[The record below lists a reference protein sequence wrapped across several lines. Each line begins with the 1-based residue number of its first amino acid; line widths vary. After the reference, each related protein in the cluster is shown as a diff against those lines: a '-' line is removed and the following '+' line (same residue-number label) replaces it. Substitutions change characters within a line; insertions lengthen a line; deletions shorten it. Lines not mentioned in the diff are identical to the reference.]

1 MRRRTAWTW
10 TAIALVVVGLLA
22 ISARTLLAWALAPA
36 LGLALHGN
44 AHIAQVQ
51 IGGGHVILR
60 GVHVTTKGDPLL
72 DAREIRIDYSL
83 RDLLPGST
91 HRFGLLALDLDRPV
105 FTFER
110 HADGS
115 YNLALG
121 GGKPSRAPAVPQR
134 LNAVPIAFTLRVHD
148 GAIALRAPHAVD
160 PASRS
165 IDVDGVQLDAT
176 VNTAARTHYRLRAT
190 FAGAPLRI
198 DGTVDATRG
207 YGMHRVQVGALAM
220 RPIANFFINS
230 KASKVLA
237 GTARDIDLR
246 IYALAVQPE
255 APVDYHLSG
264 HAIIDDASMLLVGL
278 AQPVRHLQ
286 ATLQLVDDQLFFN
299 DLRAQVADM
308 AMTGVGSI
316 FEFPATPQFR
326 IGLSGR
332 GNLAGLRTLFAF
344 AKNQP
349 MAGDAR
355 IGVAVDG
362 GLEDPGPRIQAT
374 VDAPHASYRGI
385 TFDNLRARV
394 AYSNSTVFFMPL
406 EVKAQGSTFTIRGAL
421 EIGDTS
427 TVSRVALH
435 IDAPADALPYVG
447 ELLGHEPLTGD
458 IMLHGKDLNFY
469 AYGALQSARDI
480 SRMAALVH
488 ADPGGVLD
496 VAPLWFDTERGRLY
510 AGYSLDRTHDTS
522 NFWIHAH
529 NLALRTPRHTSFLGV
544 ALPVMPPL
552 DGTIDDAA
560 ILGGG
565 PSGEHTL
572 VAGRVQLHATTIA
585 GVRLDRVRASF
596 AGTLADAAL
605 DPIDAS
611 GPWGTLRG
619 TGALSLN
626 SLAVHGRYAGTLEGL
641 RPFLNQTPASG
652 AIDGNVALAIGS
664 QGIIVQADNLQLQH
678 ATIHGLPLSQ
688 VTGTL
693 AIRDGAL
700 QIESARATVASGA
713 VVAAGSYD
721 HGVALIATHLDAGQL
736 RALGLPLDAGTVDA
750 SGTLAQ
756 GAPLPTF
763 NGGVAVANGRVQ
775 HFAVAGSSLVA
786 LHGDGVQLDHAVG
799 GMDNVYAIASGN
811 LHALTSG
818 APAYDV
824 NATVPAGDL
833 RTIVDDL
840 GLVPHYAE
848 GTIGADV
855 AVHGAGLQPQVSGP
869 IAVSAG
875 SINGLYFIDASG
887 VIDADTSGVAVRDGA
902 VRVGSTQLAFNAIEN
917 PYTSALQ
924 LHAPNAN
931 LADFNNFFDT
941 GDTLSGTGPVRF
953 DVVSQ
958 AHRLSSNG
966 EINIAN
972 LRYRTLPIGTT
983 VASWSSAHSVL
994 QGSLDVSGAQGSLR
1008 SHGSIAVAQ
1017 EQDLFHIVRDSNY
1030 AIAAQL
1036 SDVDLSTWIA
1046 ALGAPQVAVTG
1057 RVNANATLN
1066 GRWPYP
1072 RFKGAAE
1079 LDDATVWRF
1088 PIDKATATFSTSGQ
1102 RVLLNSAT
1110 VAAPGITAE
1119 AHGSMGF
1126 SMEQPLQFTLHAST
1140 NDLPRLV
1147 MEFSRKQLPITGSFE
1162 STLTLGGTPANPM
1175 VNATIDGTNA
1185 VLYGVSVPSLHG
1197 VVALERHNAVLHDAS
1212 ITLPK
1217 GAFAITG
1224 SAPIEINPFA
1234 IGPAKA
1240 PVSVNV
1246 MAKDIDPSAFDVLLG
1261 NNTKFGGAIN
1271 GDLAISGTVVDP
1283 QISGRFAVS
1292 KGTYVSDLSRTPI
1305 TGIEAE
1311 LTFDHSSALINKLQ
1325 ANFGNGTI
1333 SATGSIAFGA
1343 NPTYRM
1349 MATARSAQLNL
1360 PTYGTGTLDGA
1371 IALVRNAGAP
1381 AQLSGKVELSNATIP
1396 FSAFLA
1402 ATRNSAAAAK
1412 PPPLDL
1418 DVNMVVGKNVRVRG
1432 SGYGAGLD
1440 VSGTGSGHLGGSLA
1454 APTMAGAFSATSGT
1468 LTYYDRAFR
1477 VQSAKVVFRPENGII
1492 PTITAT
1498 GTTHVTNPD
1507 PNSPYSGVDVTV
1519 TVEGQVTN
1527 PSITFASNPPGYSNE
1542 QILAMIAPFGGVI
1555 LSGLSY
1561 APSLNAYGAV
1571 PGQQVPGSTATF
1583 SAGQEAFNI
1592 LNAQFAAGLLNP
1604 VEGALSQGLGVQNV
1618 NLTLDYWGNVGF
1630 SASRLLGKTVNFIY
1644 AATFGIPQ
1652 RTSFGLQL
1660 TGQRAT
1666 SAQLTFFYENGPQQ
1680 KFQIPAAGA
1689 IPNERISVGQPL
1701 LGQQGFAFTFQRL
1714 FW

>member
-22 ISARTLLAWALAPA
+22 ISARTLLARALPFA

-44 AHIAQVQ
+44 AHIAQVE
-51 IGGGHVILR
+51 IGGGHMILR

-72 DAREIRIDYSL
+72 DAREIRVDYSL
-83 RDLLPGST
+83 RDLLPGSM
-91 HRFGLLALDLDRPV
+91 HRFGLLAIDIDRPV

-110 HADGS
+110 RADGG

-121 GGKPSRAPAVPQR
+121 GGAPSHGPAVPQR
-134 LNAVPIAFTLRVHD
+134 LDAVPIAFTLRVHD
-148 GAIALRAPHAVD
+148 GAIALREPRALD
-160 PASRS
+160 PQSRS
-165 IDVDGVQLDAT
+165 IDVAGMQLDAT
-176 VNTAARTHYRLRAT
+176 VNTATRTHYRLRAT

-198 DGTVDATRG
+198 GGTVDATRG
-207 YGMHRVQVGALAM
+207 YAMNRVQVGALAM

-246 IYALAVQPE
+246 IYALGVEPE

-264 HAIIDDASMLLVGL
+264 HAIINDASMMLVGL
-278 AQPVRHLQ
+278 AQPVQQLQ
-286 ATLQLVDDQLFFN
+286 GTLQLVDDQLVFN
-299 DLRAQVADM
+299 DLRAQVAGL

-326 IGLSGR
+326 IGISGR
-332 GNLAGLRTLFAF
+332 GNLANLRTLFTF
-344 AKNQP
+344 AKDQP

-362 GLEDPGPRIQAT
+362 GLDDPGPRIQAT
-374 VDAPHASYRGI
+374 VDAPHFSYRGI
-385 TFDNLRARV
+385 IFDSLRARV

-406 EVKAQGSTFTIRGAL
+406 EAKAEGSTFTIRGAL

-427 TVSRVALH
+427 TVSRVVLH
-435 IDAPADALPYVG
+435 IDAPADSLPYVG

-458 IMLHGKDLNFY
+458 ILLHGKDLNFY
-469 AYGALQSARDI
+469 GYGALQSARDV
-480 SRMAALVH
+480 SRMAAVVH

-496 VAPLWFDTERGRLY
+496 VGPLWFDTERGRLY

-522 NFWIHAH
+522 AFWIHAH
-529 NLALRTPRHTSFLGV
+529 NLTLRTPRHTSFLGV
-544 ALPVMPPL
+544 TLPIMPPL

-572 VAGRVQLHATTIA
+572 IAGRVLLHATTIA
-585 GVRLDRVRASF
+585 GVRLDSVRTNF

-611 GPWGTLRG
+611 GPWGTLHG

-626 SLAVHGRYAGTLEGL
+626 SLAVHGHYVGTLEGL

-652 AIDGNVALAIGS
+652 AIDGNVALAIAS
-664 QGIIVQADNLQLQH
+664 QGIIVQADDLHLQH

-693 AIRDGAL
+693 AIRNGAL
-700 QIESARATVASGA
+700 QIKSARATIASGT

-721 HGVALIATHLDAGQL
+721 RGIALVATHLDGGQL

-756 GAPLPTF
+756 GVPLPTF

-775 HFAVAGSSLVA
+775 RFAVAGSSLIA
-786 LHGDGVQLDHAVG
+786 LHGDGVQLAHTVG
-799 GMDNVYAIASGN
+799 GMDNIYAIASGS
-811 LHALTSG
+811 LQALTSG
-818 APAYDV
+818 APVYDV
-824 NATVPAGDL
+824 TANVPAGDL
-833 RTIVDDL
+833 RTVVNDL
-840 GLVPHYAE
+840 GIVPHYAE
-848 GTIGADV
+848 GTVGADV

-869 IAVSAG
+869 IAVSSG

-887 VIDADTSGVAVRDGA
+887 VIDADTSGVAVQDGA
-902 VRVGSTQLAFNAIEN
+902 VTIGSTQLAFNAIEN
-917 PYTSALQ
+917 PSTSALQ
-924 LHAPNAN
+924 LEANDAN
-931 LADFNNFFDT
+931 LSDFDNFFDT
-941 GDTLSGTGPVRF
+941 GDTLNGIGPVRF
-953 DVVSQ
+953 DVLSQ

-966 EINIAN
+966 AINIAH

-983 VASWSSAHSVL
+983 VASWSSAHNVL
-994 QGSLDVSGAQGSLR
+994 QGSLDVSGEQGSLR

-1017 EQDLFHIVRDSNY
+1017 EQDLFHIVRDSSY
-1030 AIAAQL
+1030 AITAQL

-1057 RVNANATLN
+1057 RVNANATLD
-1066 GRWPYP
+1066 GRWPDP
-1072 RFKGAAE
+1072 IFKGAAE
-1079 LDDATVWRF
+1079 LDNATLWRF

-1119 AHGSMGF
+1119 AYGSMGF
-1126 SMEQPLQFTLHAST
+1126 SLEQPLQFTLHASSS
-1140 NDLPRLV
+1140 DLPQLA
-1147 MEFSRKQLPITGSFE
+1147 MELWRRQLPISGSFE
-1162 STLTLGGTPANPM
+1162 STLTLGGTPANPL
-1175 VNATIDGTNA
+1175 VNATFDGTKA

-1197 VVALERHNAVLHDAS
+1197 AVALERHKAVLHDAS

-1217 GAFAITG
+1217 GVFAITG
-1224 SAPIEINPFA
+1224 SAPIEIDPFA
-1234 IGPAKA
+1234 IGPPKA

-1246 MAKDIDPSAFDVLLG
+1246 TAKDIDPSAFDVLLG
-1261 NNTKFGGAIN
+1261 NNTKFGGTIN
-1271 GDLAISGTVVDP
+1271 GDLAISGTVVNP
-1283 QISGRFAVS
+1283 QISGSFS
-1292 KGTYVSDLSRTPI
+1292 IDKGTYVSDLSRTPI
-1305 TGIEAE
+1305 TGIEAA
-1311 LTFDHSSALINKLQ
+1311 LNFDHSSALINKLQ
-1325 ANFGNGTI
+1325 ANFGSGTI

-1343 NPTYRM
+1343 NPTYIM
-1349 MATARSAQLNL
+1349 MATARGAQLNL

-1381 AQLSGKVELSNATIP
+1381 ALLSGKVELSNAAIP

-1402 ATRNSAAAAK
+1402 AAQNNGAAVK

-1418 DVNMVVGKNVRVRG
+1418 NVDMVVGKNVRVRG
-1432 SGYGAGLD
+1432 SGFGAGLD
-1440 VSGTGSGHLGGSLA
+1440 IGATGSGQLGGTLA
-1454 APTMAGAFSATSGT
+1454 APTMAGTFSATSGT

-1477 VQSAKVVFRPENGII
+1477 VQSAKVVFRPDNGII

-1519 TVEGQVTN
+1519 SVEGQVTN
-1527 PSITFASNPPGYSNE
+1527 PKISFASNPPGYSNE

-1571 PGQQVPGSTATF
+1571 PGQQIPGNTGTF

-1660 TGQRAT
+1660 TGERTT
-1666 SAQLTFFYENGPQQ
+1666 SAQLTFFFENGPQRL
-1680 KFQIPAAGA
+1680 FEIPAAGA
-1689 IPNERISVGQPL
+1689 IPNERIYIGQPL